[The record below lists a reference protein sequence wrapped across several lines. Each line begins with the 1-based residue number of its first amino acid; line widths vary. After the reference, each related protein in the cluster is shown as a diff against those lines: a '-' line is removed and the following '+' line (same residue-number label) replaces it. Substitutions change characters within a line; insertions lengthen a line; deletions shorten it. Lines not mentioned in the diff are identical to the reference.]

1 MMGRAINLPRQQ
13 SSNKSAINVRMITS
27 VDRFHNE
34 GRKGPSIC
42 RAVVARDYAHIHF
55 LRRNVQFLDYRFA
68 DDVTIRPR
76 VQHPVNDLRAA
87 RRRMK
92 DANGDD
98 GADNF
103 VLSDDRTICCRRR

>member
-1 MMGRAINLPRQQ
+1 MRGDVALARQKF
-13 SSNKSAINVRMITS
+13 SNEGAVDVRTITS
-27 VDRFHNE
+27 VDRFHDE
-34 GRKGPSIC
+34 RCERPAIR
-42 RAVVARDYAHIHF
+42 RAMIDRNYAHFHF
-55 LRRNVQFLDYRFA
+55 LSRNVQFLDYRFA

-76 VQHPVNDLRAA
+76 IQHPVNDLRAA